1 MDILLTQ
8 IFMLNSFIIPI
19 IINKSLNLLTIIGI
33 SELFILKLCYKSIHL
48 LIVITLIYKL

>member
-8 IFMLNSFIIPI
+8 IFMLNSFIITI